1 MAVGARSD
9 AAGIGVS
16 SSPVSAHAAHI
27 GTLLGPALL
36 LAFWAGWSDLRAWM
50 HRQDDQLA
58 PVAVLVAAVLSA
70 GAGIVHAM
78 VGPEHFSQDLLYGA
92 FFAAAAA
99 AQLGWSVLAAV
110 RPHPPVLLAGVLG
123 NGAVLC
129 LWMLTRTVG
138 VPLGVAAGQR
148 ESVGML
154 DVVCGLLELGVI
166 ACCIWA
172 MVQAPDRSTPKT
184 NKLGRSVTTMTTA
197 I

>member
-1 MAVGARSD
+1 VAVGTRRD
-9 AAGIGVS
+9 AAGNDVT

-27 GTLLGPALL
+27 GTVLGPALL
-36 LAFWAGWSDLRAWM
+36 LGFWAGWSDLRAWM

-58 PVAVLVAAVLSA
+58 PAAVLVAAVLSA

-78 VGPEHFSQDLLYGA
+78 VIPEHFSQDLLYGA
-92 FFAAAAA
+92 FFGAAAA
-99 AQLGWSVLAAV
+99 AQIGWSVLAAV
-110 RPHPPVLLAGVLG
+110 RPHLPVMQAGVFG

-138 VPLGVAAGQR
+138 VPLGAAGQR

-154 DVVCGLLELGVI
+154 DAVCGLLELGVI
-166 ACCIWA
+166 SCCIWTI
-172 MVQAPDRSTPKT
+172 VQAPDRSTPKS
-184 NKLGRSVTTMTTA
+184 NKVGRTVTTMTTA